1 MYGFIYITT
10 NHVNGKKYIGQ
21 KKYDKNNKWKKYL
34 GSGIILKSAIAKY
47 GEDSFSKEIIEE
59 CETKEI
65 LDNREKYWIK
75 YYDAIEDDNFYNI
88 ASGGDG
94 GNTIAGYSDEQL
106 EQYKEYKRLLH
117 KETALSGELCPASK
131 LTEKQ
136 VLEII
141 ERLKKNDYNLDI
153 ANDYNV
159 STETINDIRNHKTW
173 KNLTKNIVFDDISTR
188 KRPRGTKPVVQ
199 YDENGQ
205 YIATYRSARDVQKE
219 LGISYKLVSAVC
231 NGTKRIAHGFIWRF
245 EGEQF
250 DKYETENKYQIKVD
264 KYDAYGNF
272 IETFNSIKE
281 ANDSIQTGR
290 VDLVIKG
297 EIKSA
302 GGFYWCRHG
311 EVFSIPEYEREYRKL
326 A

>member
-10 NHVNGKKYIGQ
+10 NHINGKRYIGQ
-21 KKYDKNNKWKKYL
+21 KSYSQSNWKTYL
-34 GSGIILKSAIAKY
+34 GSGIYLNRAINKY
-47 GEDSFSKEIIEE
+47 GKENFSKEIIET

-65 LDNREKYWIK
+65 LDEREKYWIG
-75 YYDAIEDDNFYNI
+75 YYNAVENNNFYNI

-94 GNTIAGYSDEQL
+94 GNTIAGYSEEQL
-106 EQYKEYKRLLH
+106 EQYKEYKRKLH
-117 KETALSGELCPASK
+117 KETAPKGESCVASK

-141 ERLKKNDYNLDI
+141 ERLQKNDFNLDI
-153 ANDYNV
+153 ATKYNV

-173 KNLTKNIVFDDISTR
+173 KTLTENIVFDDISSR
-188 KRPRGTKPVVQ
+188 KRPRSTKPVVQ
-199 YDENGQ
+199 YSEEGQ
-205 YIATYRSARDVQKE
+205 YIATYKSARDVQRE

-245 EGEQF
+245 EGDSF
-250 DKYETENKYQIKVD
+250 DKYNTENLHLVKVD
-264 KYDAYGNF
+264 QYDKNGIF
-272 IETFNSIKE
+272 IKTWNSVKE
-281 ANDSIQTGR
+281 AEN
-290 VDLVIKG
+290 VIG
-297 EIKSA
+297 VQLNSVLNGTCKSA

-311 EVFSIPEYEREYRKL
+311 ENFSVPNYQREGRKL